1 MWSIVTDPKR
11 GETIENIAGLPIEGV
26 PRGLSSCF
34 RALLSSPDVDAL
46 NGKKFS
52 QNIASTYRLPP
63 KEKLIL

>member
-11 GETIENIAGLPIEGV
+11 GETVENIAGLPIEGV

-34 RALLSSPDVDAL
+34 RALLSSPDVHAL

-52 QNIASTYRLPP
+52 QNIATYHLPP